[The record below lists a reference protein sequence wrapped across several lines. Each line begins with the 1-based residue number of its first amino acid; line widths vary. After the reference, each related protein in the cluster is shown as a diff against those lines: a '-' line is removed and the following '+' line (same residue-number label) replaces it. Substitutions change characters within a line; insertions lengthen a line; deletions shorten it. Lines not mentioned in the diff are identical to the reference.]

1 MELLDIYDNNGHKT
15 NKQVVR
21 GDKNTVLNDNEHIA
35 VSIIFIENSNGEFLI
50 QKTSKDRGND
60 FSSTGGH
67 VINGE
72 TPLEAIKRE
81 VKEELGV
88 SIDNEDIKYLGFIIY
103 DTPIRFLYYLKKDLK
118 LEDVKVQK
126 EEVDY
131 VEYMTIDQINKLID
145 NNLVLKSHGILFKE
159 VLKKIKGNN

>member
-1 MELLDIYDNNGHKT
+1 MELLDIYVNNGHKT
-15 NKQVVR
+15 NKQVIR

-67 VINGE
+67 VTNGE
-72 TPLEAIKRE
+72 TPLEAVKRE

-88 SIDNEDIKYLGFIIY
+88 SIDNDDIKYLGFIIY
-103 DTPIRFLYYLKKDLK
+103 DIPIRFLYYLKKDIK
-118 LEDVKVQK
+118 LEDIKVQK
-126 EEVDY
+126 EEVD
-131 VEYMTIDQINKLID
+131 
-145 NNLVLKSHGILFKE
+145 
-159 VLKKIKGNN
+159 